1 MSMFPHLFSPIEVG
15 GLQLP
20 NRLVLNAHG
29 TKLSGARYLR
39 YLEERARGG
48 VGLIGVFAGLGLYVY
63 PTAHG
68 RLVPYQPG
76 DTDGV
81 LPNPATSEGIAYY
94 DQTVIPGLRQVS
106 ETIHRHGALCFGQ
119 LYHSGAVRH
128 ADNLMAAVAPSE
140 IPDPYTRNVPHVLED
155 REIADIVLAYAHAAR
170 RIREAGMDAVELH
183 AAHGYLINQFLSPLT
198 NRRADRWGGSFE
210 NRARFL
216 REIISTVRAQAGAD
230 FPIGVRL
237 TAGDLGRD
245 GGLSTDDVCA
255 IAEAVAD
262 DVAYV
267 SVSGGS
273 YAGLTNPKALAY
285 VAPWYVEP
293 GPVVPVAAQ
302 LKRRINKP
310 ILVTGRIGDP
320 SLAERIV
327 AEGSADLVGMV
338 RALIADPELPNK
350 ARSAE
355 PRWIRP
361 CIGNNE
367 CHVPGRHVL
376 CAINPAAGREASLD
390 LVPTDAPKHL
400 LVIGGGP
407 AGLELAR
414 ISAQRGHSVTLV
426 EKRPT
431 LGGRLTDLAR
441 DPNRANLGD
450 YIRFQQHEIEH
461 LPIDLRVGTEV
472 TPEVVERIAPDVV
485 IVATGALPYRP
496 AVPGIDA
503 PHVHTAVE
511 VLQRGVAPGQRT
523 LVVGGLDDHL
533 GPPTVAEF
541 LADRGGHVILTCESL
556 ALGPGIE
563 PSTLT
568 MLTKRL
574 VEKDVETLPR
584 TALRSIQTDS
594 VTVADTLT
602 GRARTLTPID
612 SVVLACGSRADT
624 RLASVLSRGP
634 RPVYLVGDCRA
645 PQRIV
650 NAVLDAARL
659 ASVI

>member
-1 MSMFPHLFSPIEVG
+1 MTMFPHLFSPLNIG
-15 GLQLP
+15 GLKLP
-20 NRLVLNAHG
+20 NRLVLTAHG
-29 TKLSGARYLR
+29 TRLSGQRYLR

-48 VGLIGVFAGLGLYVY
+48 VGLIGVFAGMGLYVY
-63 PTAHG
+63 PTAAG
-68 RLVPYQPG
+68 RVVPYQPG
-76 DTDGV
+76 DPDGV
-81 LPNPATSEGIAYY
+81 LPNPVTSEGLAYY
-94 DQTVIPGLRQVS
+94 DQSVIPTLQQVA
-106 ETIHRHGALCFGQ
+106 EVVHRYGSLCFGQ

-128 ADNLMAAVAPSE
+128 LDNLMAAVAPSE
-140 IPDPYTRNVPHVLED
+140 IPDPYTRNVPHVLEEQ
-155 REIADIVLAYAHAAR
+155 EIADLVLAYAHAAR
-170 RIREAGMDAVELH
+170 RVRQAGLDAVELH

-198 NRRADRWGGSFE
+198 NRRTDRWGGAFD
-210 NRARFL
+210 NRIRFL
-216 REIISTVRAQAGAD
+216 REIITAVRAEAGSD

-237 TAGDLGRD
+237 TAGDFGE
-245 GGLSTDDVCA
+245 GGMSTEDICD
-255 IAEAVAD
+255 IAEAVATD
-262 DVAYV
+262 IAYI

-273 YAGLTNPKALAY
+273 YAGLTNSKALAY

-302 LKRRINKP
+302 LKRHVSTP
-310 ILVTGRIGDP
+310 ILVTGRIADP
-320 SLAERIV
+320 QFAERII

-355 PRWIRP
+355 PHRIRP

-367 CHVPGRHVL
+367 CHVPGRSVL

-390 LVPTDAPKHL
+390 LVPTDDPRHI
-400 LVIGGGP
+400 LVVGGGP
-407 AGLELAR
+407 SGLEMAC
-414 ISAQRGHSVTLV
+414 IAAQRGHSVTLV
-426 EKRPT
+426 EKRDRV
-431 LGGRLTDLAR
+431 GGQLADLAR
-441 DPNRANLGD
+441 DPNRVNLLE
-450 YIRFQQHEIEH
+450 YIRFQQRQIED
-461 LPIDLRVGTEV
+461 LPVDLMLNTEV

-496 AVPGIDA
+496 PVPGINA
-503 PHVHTAVE
+503 AHVFTSLE
-511 VLQRGVAPGQRT
+511 VLRGEASPGPRT

-541 LADRGGHVILTCESL
+541 LADRGSHVMLICESL

-574 VEKDVETLPR
+574 VEKDVEIIPR
-584 TALRSIQTDS
+584 TALHSIDVKS
-594 VTVADTLT
+594 VVVTDTLT
-602 GRARTLTPID
+602 RRTRALTSID

-624 RLASVLSRGP
+624 RLASVLSHGA

-645 PQRIV
+645 PQRLV